1 MFIHVAFPGCPV
13 CPDTCNDVF
22 VTGNFHT
29 KTFDDMSQ
37 DEVRDMP
44 HNILTANCV
53 AAVGAL
59 WACVGLRGSV
69 FEYNKQLSEPD
80 NSQMRAYVLEVL
92 LLVLTHVWCF
102 VISCDEK
109 LHLLHDSSM
118 VCLAGCVEPIHLKQ
132 MAALSAIV
140 CVCCQIHADGPAGHE
155 RSN

>member
-1 MFIHVAFPGCPV
+1 MFIHVAFPVCPV

-59 WACVGLRGSV
+59 WASVGIRNSV
-69 FEYNKQLSEPD
+69 FEYNKQLSAPD
-80 NSQMRAYVLEVL
+80 SILPRAYVLEVL
-92 LLVLTHVWCF
+92 F
-102 VISCDEK
+102 
-109 LHLLHDSSM
+109 
-118 VCLAGCVEPIHLKQ
+118 
-132 MAALSAIV
+132 AL
-140 CVCCQIHADGPAGHE
+140 CADV
-155 RSN
+155 